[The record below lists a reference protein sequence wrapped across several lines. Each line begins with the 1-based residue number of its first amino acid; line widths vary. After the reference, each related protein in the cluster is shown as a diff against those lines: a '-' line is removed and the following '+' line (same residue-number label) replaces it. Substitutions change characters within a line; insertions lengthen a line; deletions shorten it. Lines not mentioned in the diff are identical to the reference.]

1 MGRPVVERMTMHQ
14 EKKKGIERKKEFRPG
29 DRVLY
34 TREATLQAMGRT
46 PMLVET
52 VVIRATPN
60 RVWIEMRTPKGPLR
74 KYVQPHHLINLE
86 DTLQ

>member
-1 MGRPVVERMTMHQ
+1 MGLALVERMTMQQ
-14 EKKKGIERKKEFRPG
+14 EKKKTLERKKEFRAG

-34 TREATLQAMGRT
+34 TRESSFRDEGRV

-52 VVIRATPN
+52 IVIRATPN
-60 RVWIEMRTPKGPLR
+60 RVWIEMRTPKGPMR